1 MIFENIVCNI
11 HSNEH
16 KDILDRRKEHDKNNI
31 ITLSANCFNNGSILL
46 TLYTSE
52 PFTGLIYSRSAPSIC
67 RTSGDGISKRT
78 ELFFNDPNECG
89 VQIKPTKDINS
100 KVILKINHLGY
111 SQCYFFYIYKYRG
124 SVSSKK

>member
-1 MIFENIVCNI
+1 MIFKNIVCNI

-46 TLYTSE
+46 TLHTSE
-52 PFTGLIYSRSAPSIC
+52 PFTGLIYSRSVPSIC
-67 RTSGDGISKRT
+67 RTLGDGKSKRT

-111 SQCYFFYIYKYRG
+111 SQCYFLQFHIL
-124 SVSSKK
+124 